1 MTDLEPAAA
10 VEEALRGNGIS
21 VESLSIDESV
31 SLTYLTA
38 FPDVEPDHGEVGRA
52 VTTFLELAQSDEW
65 EPTTVEATILRSE
78 GDVQATWRLE
88 ADWIQA
94 YNDYTLDDEE
104 LSQRVLDTLYEG
116 GDA

>member
-1 MTDLEPAAA
+1 MNDLEPTAA

-21 VESLSIDESV
+21 VESVSFDDPV

-52 VTTFLELAQSDEW
+52 VTAFLDLSRDDDFD
-65 EPTTVEATILRSE
+65 PRTVEATVLRSE
-78 GDVQATWRLE
+78 GDVQATWTLE
-88 ADWIQA
+88 ADWIRA
-94 YNDYTLDDEE
+94 YNDYALDDEE
-104 LSQRVLDTLYEG
+104 LSQRVLDSLYEG

>member
-1 MTDLEPAAA
+1 MNDLEPAVA

-21 VESLSIDESV
+21 VESLTVDDSV

-52 VTTFLELAQSDEW
+52 VTAFLELSQEDDW
-65 EPTTVEATILRSE
+65 DPMTVDATILRSE

-88 ADWIQA
+88 ADWIRA
-94 YNDYTLDDEE
+94 YHRYELDDED
-104 LSQRVLDTLYEG
+104 LSERVLDSLYEE
-116 GDA
+116 GDE